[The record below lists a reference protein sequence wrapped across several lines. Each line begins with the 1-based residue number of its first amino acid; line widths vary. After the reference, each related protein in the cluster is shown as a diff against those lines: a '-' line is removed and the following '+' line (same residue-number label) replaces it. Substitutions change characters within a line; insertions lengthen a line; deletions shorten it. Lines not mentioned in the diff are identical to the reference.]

1 VRIDIVTIFPGY
13 LAPLSE
19 SLIGK
24 ATAAGLLDIAV
35 HDLRRWTTDVHHSV
49 DDAPYGGGPGMV
61 MRADI
66 WGSALDEITGRPW
79 AGEQASEYDDDPGP
93 GPTLVIP
100 TPSGAPFTQAV
111 ATELSGAGHLIF
123 ACGRYEGIDGRVA
136 ADVARRLPVKELS
149 IGDYVLAG
157 GEAAVLVMVEAIGR
171 LLPGVLGNDES
182 AADDS
187 FAAGLEGLLEGP
199 VYTRPADYR
208 GLGVPEVLLSGHHA
222 RIQRA
227 RRDEALRRTARMRPD
242 LLAALPAEAC
252 DERDLEIL
260 LELGIAPPAGLAERV
275 GAERA
280 VRERRRRGRR
290 HTQF

>member
-1 VRIDIVTIFPGY
+1 MRIDIVTIFPGY
-13 LAPLSE
+13 LAPLTE

-24 ATAAGLLDIAV
+24 AAATGILDIAV

-66 WGSALDEITGRPW
+66 WGEALDEIAGRPR
-79 AGEQASEYDDDPGP
+79 ASGGGP
-93 GPTLVIP
+93 GDIPTLVIP
-100 TPSGAPFTQAV
+100 TPSGEPFTQAV
-111 ATELSGAGHLIF
+111 AEDLSAAGHLIF

-136 ADVARRLPVKELS
+136 ADAARHMPVRELS
-149 IGDYVLAG
+149 IGAYVLAG

-187 FAAGLEGLLEGP
+187 FAANNAGLLEGP
-199 VYTRPADYR
+199 VYTRPAEYR

-222 RIQRA
+222 RIVRA
-227 RRDEALRRTARMRPD
+227 RRDAALRRTARMRPE
-242 LLAALPAEAC
+242 LLEALTADSC
-252 DERDLEIL
+252 DERDLEVLI
-260 LELGIAPPAGLAERV
+260 ELGVAPPDGLAERV
-275 GAERA
+275 ATERA
-280 VRERRRRGRR
+280 QRERRRRGRR
-290 HTQF
+290 GTQI